1 MSATENAHV
10 ILEIFGAIEQRDAGR
25 VFSLCDP
32 TVEFLWPPS
41 LPFAGRDPGAWANTW
56 APLQPSGAARRMDP
70 RVLGANEDE
79 VVVLWQQRA
88 VSPAGEDLE
97 TPVLGLYQ
105 VRNGK
110 LARAQM
116 FYFDPAR
123 VNDFLARANTR
134 GQADSAREHCEGS
147 TRL

>member
-1 MSATENAHV
+1 MSAAENVHL
-10 ILEIFGAIEQRDAGR
+10 ILQIFGAIEQRAAER

-32 TVEFLWPPS
+32 AVEFLWPPS
-41 LPFAGRDPGAWANTW
+41 LPFAGRNPGAWANTW
-56 APLQPSGAARRMDP
+56 DPLQPTGAARRMDP

-88 VSPAGEDLE
+88 VNPAGEVLE
-97 TPVLGLYQ
+97 TPVLGVYE
-105 VRNGK
+105 VRDGK

-116 FYFDPAR
+116 FYFDSAR

-134 GQADSAREHCEGS
+134 G
-147 TRL
+147 